1 MTTGRPLS
9 VIFSFALP
17 LLVGNLFNQLYNV
30 VDTAIV
36 GRAIG
41 ADALAAVGST
51 GNINACLFLLL
62 GGLATGVS
70 VIVSQYWGAKKYD
83 ALRRLLGT
91 FTTLLLA
98 GSVVL
103 SALGVVLAAP
113 LLRLLQVPADLLPMG
128 VTYLRITAG
137 LLLGNAI
144 YNAAG
149 AVLRSTGDSRTP
161 LAAMVASSVC
171 NIVLDLWFILGL
183 QMGVAGAAYATVA
196 AQFLSAAICL
206 GVLWR
211 QKEPFAFA
219 SVRLCFDKDD
229 AALILRFGLPTALQS
244 CMISLGGMTVQG
256 LVNSFGPVTMAAY
269 TAVQRID
276 SLTIQVV
283 VSISNALAIYTG
295 QNMGNHDVERVR
307 QGLRETMK
315 ALCAICLVLAVV
327 VFLSRRL
334 LLSIFLD
341 PATDAASI
349 AQGADF
355 LSVMGFAYIIAA
367 VMNTHLNV
375 LRGAGDVNVS
385 LLAGLSEMGARL
397 VFAYLLA
404 PHLGVWGIWLATPLS
419 WACGCIIPV
428 TRYHGKEW
436 MKKALL

>member
-1 MTTGRPLS
+1 MSIRGRVLRSNVDMTQGRPLN

-17 LLVGNLFNQLYNV
+17 LLMGNLFNQLYNV

-36 GRAIG
+36 GRALG

-62 GGLATGVS
+62 
-70 VIVSQYWGAKKYD
+70 
-83 ALRRLLGT
+83 
-91 FTTLLLA
+91 A
-98 GSVVL
+98 G
-103 SALGVVLAAP
+103 P
-113 LLRLLQVPADLLPMG
+113 MLRLLQVPENLLDAG

-137 LLLGNAI
+137 FLLGNAL

-161 LAAMVASSVC
+161 LAAMVVSSLC

-183 QMGVAGAAYATVA
+183 HMGVAGAALATVA
-196 AQFLSAAICL
+196 AQFLSAGVCL
-206 GVLWR
+206 CELWQ
-211 QKEPFAFA
+211 QKQPFAFA
-219 SVRLCFDKDD
+219 SVRLCFNKVD

-244 CMISLGGMTVQG
+244 CMITLGGMTVQG
-256 LVNSFGPVTMAAY
+256 IVNSFGSVTMAAY

-283 VSISNALAIYTG
+283 VSVSNALAVYTG
-295 QNMGNHDVERVR
+295 QNMGKHDIGRVC
-307 QGLRETMK
+307 QGLRDSLK
-315 ALCAICLVLAVV
+315 ALCVICLVLAVA
-327 VFLSRRL
+327 VFASRRL

-367 VMNTHLNV
+367 VMNSYLNV

-385 LLAGLSEMGARL
+385 LVAGLFEMGARL
-397 VFAYLLA
+397 AFASLLA

-419 WACGCIIPV
+419 WASGCIIPV
-428 TRYHGKEW
+428 VRYYSKEW
-436 MKKALL
+436 MKRTLI